1 MCDEKEKNRISEI
14 ASFQKALSSCYE
26 ENAAMCDS
34 KGRKDKLMKILCEEE
49 DLLFE
54 LHGEMKKREW
64 GISQQASPEKVA
76 HVCLKFKHQEKR
88 RENELRNILK
98 EHVFRSFLWI
108 EEKEV

>member
-1 MCDEKEKNRISEI
+1 MMCDGKEKNRISEI

-34 KGRKDKLMKILCEEE
+34 KGRKDRLMKILCEEE

-64 GISQQASPEKVA
+64 SASQQAAPEKIA
-76 HVCLKFKHQEKR
+76 QVCLKFTQIKK
-88 RENELRNILK
+88 
-98 EHVFRSFLWI
+98 
-108 EEKEV
+108 

>member
-54 LHGEMKKREW
+54 LHGEMKKA
-64 GISQQASPEKVA
+64 GMGYFSTGFP
-76 HVCLKFKHQEKR
+76 
-88 RENELRNILK
+88 
-98 EHVFRSFLWI
+98 
-108 EEKEV
+108 